1 MYSVGYQ
8 LWAVRKPGGLTRA
21 GKNHFSCS
29 ASKWCRASCW
39 PQTGTCMDGLGAGRH
54 VHTHRSVPGGPAFLW
69 LLYFPL
75 ETTIKSFFFFLT
87 IISGVEK
94 SHLSC
99 FQPAHPPGRVGEV
112 SLGCLG
118 RSTPVVSHVSKH
130 LLPSGLNG
138 FLLLPGTAQWPH
150 WGQNCS
156 C

>member
-8 LWAVRKPGGLTRA
+8 LWAVRKPGGLTGA

-69 LLYFPL
+69 LLCFPL
-75 ETTIKSFFFFLT
+75 SLFFFFLT

-94 SHLSC
+94 SHSSC
-99 FQPAHPPGRVGEV
+99 FQPARPPSGKVGEV

-118 RSTPVVSHVSKH
+118 SSIPVVSHVSKRW
-130 LLPSGLNG
+130 LPSGVYD
-138 FLLLPGTAQWPH
+138 FLLLPGTAPWLH
-150 WGQNCS
+150 WGQNCPY
-156 C
+156 